1 MPQTPYVTPKPSL
14 GPDSE
19 DKKALRAAEAC
30 TLVLLRRPVPTL
42 ALSQKSALVQGA
54 LGRGERGSV
63 GAQTVGAAVTWLRTP
78 CCQPLTAGG
87 TMRLGGFFQAPTT
100 QMTVIFNCLLT

>member
-14 GPDSE
+14 GPDLE

-54 LGRGERGSV
+54 LGRGGERFCWRTDCGGGCDLAPHTMLSTSHRWGHNAAGWFFP
-63 GAQTVGAAVTWLRTP
+63 GANDTNDSH
-78 CCQPLTAGG
+78 
-87 TMRLGGFFQAPTT
+87 F
-100 QMTVIFNCLLT
+100 